1 MSLGSRIRAFF
12 SVGSEQFSQE
22 VIPNPIDRAISV
34 LAPYGSGLL
43 PRVSREEAL
52 SVPEVMKARNMIC
65 NISTLPLVTYRKD
78 WSVED
83 NRLFR
88 QIDPAETNVWT
99 LNRTVEDL
107 FFREVAYWQVLE
119 RGADDYPTSARYI
132 DFERVSENDEHGRR
146 VLRIDGKVVPWREII
161 RFRSPNPALL
171 DYAGRVIRQ
180 ALDLDETAAKY
191 ARNPKPLD
199 YFKSTDPMSDPF
211 DDDGVRALLKKWRTW
226 LKRYTTGYVP
236 AGLEYVT
243 VDQPTPAEMQL
254 VEAQK
259 QVAIRIA
266 NMTGLEP
273 EDFGVA
279 ITSDTYQNSVDRRM
293 DRINQ
298 VLAAYMQAV
307 TQRLSMGDV
316 TKNGYTVAFD
326 LDDYLRADPKT
337 RMEVQVGYKAAGVI
351 SAEEIRT
358 DERLAP
364 GAPPAPRAL
373 PAGPAATTNEEAT
386 SGNA

>member
-1 MSLGSRIRAFF
+1 MSFGSRVRAFF
-12 SVGSEQFSQE
+12 SVGSEQFAAE
-22 VIPNPIDRAISV
+22 VIPNPVDRAISV
-34 LAPYGSGLL
+34 LAPYGSGVL

-88 QIDPAETNVWT
+88 QIDPAETNVFT
-99 LNRTVEDL
+99 LNQTVEDL
-107 FFREVAYWQVLE
+107 FFRGVAYWRILE
-119 RGADDYPTSARYI
+119 FGADDYPVSATWI
-132 DFERVSENDEHGRR
+132 DFDRVSENEENGRI
-146 VLRIDGKVVPWREII
+146 VCRIDGKVVPWSEIR

-171 DYAGRVIRQ
+171 EYAGRVIRQ
-180 ALDLDETAAKY
+180 ALDLDATAARY
-191 ARNPKPLD
+191 AKNPKPLS
-199 YFKSTDPMSDPF
+199 YFRPTDQNADPF
-211 DDDGVRALLKKWRTW
+211 EDDNAIRAFLRKAKRWLLSGE
-226 LKRYTTGYVP
+226 TTGYVP
-236 AGLEYVT
+236 AGVEYVA
-243 VDQPTPAEMQL
+243 VDEPTPAEMEL
-254 VEAQK
+254 VAAQK

-279 ITSDTYQNSVDRRM
+279 VTSDTYQNSVDRRM

-298 VLAAYMQAV
+298 VLAVYMQAV

-316 TKNGYTVAFD
+316 TKNGYTVGFD

-337 RMEVQVGYKAAGVI
+337 RMEVQVGYKVAGVI

-358 DERLAP
+358 DERLPP
-364 GAPPAPRAL
+364 GAPVQPAITAAPPR
-373 PAGPAATTNEEAT
+373 EEAPD
-386 SGNA
+386 GA